1 MAVAL
6 KSLYDTDFLEWTAQ
20 VAELLRAGRFDEID
34 IENLATET
42 EDLGKS
48 QQSAVI
54 SQLSRMMAHLI
65 KQKIQPERD
74 GASWQTSIAS
84 AQMEIEVQLRIS
96 PSLRR
101 FLQRELA
108 PIYKIAVK
116 QAVREMQLP
125 RTRLSEIPAEC
136 PYTIDELI
144 DGDPQP
150 WQ

>member
-6 KSLYDTDFLEWTAQ
+6 KSLYDTDFLEWTAH

-48 QQSAVI
+48 QQSAVT
-54 SQLSRMMAHLI
+54 SQLNRMLAHLI
-65 KQKIQPERD
+65 KQKLQPERD

-84 AQMEIEVQLRIS
+84 AQAEIEVQLRSS

-101 FLQRELA
+101 YLQQSLE
-108 PIYKIAVK
+108 PGYKIAVK
-116 QAVREMQLP
+116 QAEREIQLRRARP
-125 RTRLSEIPAEC
+125 S
-136 PYTIDELI
+136 
-144 DGDPQP
+144 
-150 WQ
+150 